1 MLEIYS
7 ILTKHFLGESSPEEE
22 ERIQVYKL
30 ENRTEYELLSL
41 LWREEMVSIKE
52 FDSTR
57 ALEKVKAQQQ
67 ERTPIKKL
75 SSRNKRKQIISV
87 AAVFVLGIVSAYY
100 MLLYNPLII
109 ETNSLLKEKEIVL
122 SDGSKV
128 WLNTNSTIRF
138 PRKFKELERK
148 IELEGEAFFEVVK
161 NSEKPFVVKTHNSTT
176 RVLGTSF
183 NVNSSE
189 ELTTVSVQ
197 TGKVEVSDK
206 SQTKKVV
213 ILPEFSSDVEG
224 KQVTKYKTENDNL
237 FSWKTK
243 VLVFKESTLD
253 EVEKALEHHFKV
265 EINFLNQSENCRFTG
280 SFNDPDLKDVL
291 TEVSMAFNIHYYYEK
306 DTYYLTIDNCD

>member
-22 ERIQVYKL
+22 EYIQTYKL

-41 LWREEMVSIKE
+41 LWREGGVSIKE
-52 FDSTR
+52 FDSKK
-57 ALEKVKAQQQ
+57 AFEKVKVQQQ
-67 ERTPIKKL
+67 ERAPVKKM
-75 SSRNKRKQIISV
+75 RQENRWKKIISV
-87 AAVFVLGIVSAYY
+87 AAIFVVGIVSAYY

-109 ETNSLLKEKEIVL
+109 ETNSLLKEKQIVL

-128 WLNTNSTIRF
+128 WLNTNSTISF
-138 PRKFKELERK
+138 PKKFKGLERK

-161 NSEKPFVVKTHNSTT
+161 NPKKPFVVKTHNSTT
-176 RVLGTSF
+176 KVLGTSF

-189 ELTTVSVQ
+189 ELTTVSVK
-197 TGKVEVSDK
+197 TGKVLVSDK

-213 ILPEFSSDVEG
+213 ISPEFSSDVEG

-291 TEVSMAFNIHYYYEK
+291 TKVSLAFNIHYYYEK